1 MRCDLHVHTIHSGQC
16 TVPGLSRYCLESS
29 NEPLALYET
38 LKQRGMD
45 LVTVTDHDSI
55 GAGEE
60 LRKYSD
66 FFLSEEVTVIL
77 PSGTEMH
84 AGAYGITERD
94 HTELQRRRTDA
105 ESPLAYAAE
114 NRIFLTVNHAFS
126 GLTGRR
132 AAMDFE
138 IFREFSGIEA
148 VNGHILSAGNRRAAD
163 FAVRHRKPVIGGS
176 DSHTLNGAG
185 RTFTVVQ
192 GAHTAYEY
200 IAALRRGHGVPY
212 GESGS
217 CWKLMR
223 TISGIGWSM
232 VRANRRTAVLSPLF
246 GFVPVFAAVNFLRE
260 QAFAWYWGRESR
272 RLGPESKLLSL
283 ETAAL

>member
-1 MRCDLHVHTIHSGQC
+1 
-16 TVPGLSRYCLESS
+16 
-29 NEPLALYET
+29 
-38 LKQRGMD
+38 MD

-55 GAGEE
+55 DAGEQ
-60 LRKYSD
+60 LRKYPD

-94 HTELQRRRTDA
+94 HIALQRRRTDA
-105 ESPLAYAAE
+105 ESLLAYAAE

-126 GLTGRR
+126 ALTGRR
-132 AAMDFE
+132 TPIDFE
-138 IFREFSGIEA
+138 VFREFGGIEA
-148 VNGHILSAGNRRAAD
+148 LNGHILNAGNRRAAD

-192 GAHTAYEY
+192 GARNAYEY
-200 IAALRRGHGVPY
+200 VAALRRGHGVPY

-217 CWKLMR
+217 WWKLMR

-246 GFVPVFAAVNFLRE
+246 ALVPVFAAVNSLRE
-260 QAFAWYWGRESR
+260 QSFAWYWGRKSR
-272 RLGPESKLLSL
+272 RLEPESKLLSL
-283 ETAAL
+283 EAAAL